1 MLCEKGLNLLHDFLD
16 LGVRHDGVNPFT
28 LGMGQEFKPDRFGNE
43 PLMFWIVMS
52 IGPLND

>member
-1 MLCEKGLNLLHDFLD
+1 MICEEGYDLLLNFLD
-16 LGVRHDGVNPFT
+16 FGVRHDGVNPFT
-28 LGMGQEFKPDRFGNE
+28 LGMGQEFKPDRNGNE